1 MNPKAGKNKTIH
13 RVISIICCVI
23 IVGICIWSTF
33 MNHSSRAVALPD
45 KLVNGIP
52 LLFVGIFAMAGI
64 YSLIDVFTSLA
75 YRIKNCKYVTEAV
88 CAELDAKYSEDS
100 DSAGGSWVYT
110 PVYEFKYNGQN
121 YRVKNDAYVS
131 KVFAPKEGTA
141 ATIHVDIND
150 EHGPGDYYIGN
161 PFQGITAKFI
171 VGLVFTIP
179 AVWMF
184 IVLILGYAYFV

>member
-1 MNPKAGKNKTIH
+1 MNPKAGKNRTVQ

-23 IVGICIWSTF
+23 IVGICIWATF
-33 MNHSSRAVALPD
+33 MNHSSSAEALRD

-64 YSLIDVFTSLA
+64 YALIDVFTSLV

-100 DSAGGSWVYT
+100 DSASGSWVYT

-131 KVFAPKEGTA
+131 KVFATKEGTTA
-141 ATIHVDIND
+141 MIHVDIDD
-150 EHGPGDYYIGN
+150 EHEPGDYYIGN

-179 AVWMF
+179 AMWMF
-184 IVLILGYAYFV
+184 IVLILGYAHFV

>member
-1 MNPKAGKNKTIH
+1 MNPKAGKNKTVQ
-13 RVISIICCVI
+13 RVISIICCLI

-33 MNHSSRAVALPD
+33 MNPNSRAESLTG

-75 YRIKNCKYVTEAV
+75 YRIKHCKYVTEAV

-100 DSAGGSWVYT
+100 DSASGSWVYT

-141 ATIHVDIND
+141 ATIHVDIDD
-150 EHGPGDYYIGN
+150 EHDPGDYYIGN

-184 IVLILGYAYFV
+184 IVLILGYANFA